1 MLKSLFC
8 RSTTYSLLV
17 TVSNK
22 MGWSDQSS
30 IFTFRT
36 RDSGLIMLFTVCVF
50 CLFTSIYFA
59 DYSSYN
65 PGYFGKDWNLISKFE
80 CILTVTMHMRS
91 N

>member
-1 MLKSLFC
+1 MLKSLFY

-30 IFTFRT
+30 VFTFRT
-36 RDSGLIMLFTVCVF
+36 RQSGLVYSVGFLFVICSHPFIFV
-50 CLFTSIYFA
+50 

-65 PGYFGKDWNLISKFE
+65 PGYFGKDRNLISKFE
-80 CILTVTMHMRS
+80 CILTVTLHMRS